1 MGTVV
6 AQWGMAALFAVSVI
20 LVMLATVFAASLL
33 GITGLATLQVALSVF
48 SLLACVCDSL
58 AISGQAI
65 AGHGLGVAR
74 TDRVLLITR
83 RLVRFGVLAGMP
95 ARVVMAVLSPV
106 LGRLFTS
113 DEQVNRAFVAM
124 FLVMAMGVPLAG
136 SAFQVPA
143 GSGPHCTSQ
152 NSGPALHQRRVEPLR
167 DSVALAI
174 RADRPFPNSKNP
186 PPTP

>member
-83 RLVRFGVLAGMP
+83 RLVRFGVLAGML
-95 ARVVMAVLSPV
+95 ARVVIAVLSA
-106 LGRLFTS
+106 
-113 DEQVNRAFVAM
+113 RARA
-124 FLVMAMGVPLAG
+124 
-136 SAFQVPA
+136 
-143 GSGPHCTSQ
+143 
-152 NSGPALHQRRVEPLR
+152 ALHQRRAGEPGVRGHVSGDGDGRATRGLR
-167 DSVALAI
+167 IPGTRWLWTALY
-174 RADRPFPNSKNP
+174 
-186 PPTP
+186 